1 MANISEQRYPQGTQP
16 TRSFS
21 MPNSAWPRRG
31 FERERSCLNRGDHS
45 RSLSDGILWHGMH
58 KAPQSGSGP
67 GVGRVRHRPS
77 QKNEI

>member
-1 MANISEQRYPQGTQP
+1 MANISEQRYPQGTLP

-31 FERERSCLNRGDHS
+31 FERERSCFNRGDHS
-45 RSLSDGILWHGMH
+45 RSRSDGILLNGIY
-58 KAPQSGSGP
+58 KALQSGSGP
-67 GVGRVRHRPS
+67 GLSRVQHRPS